1 MQYTI
6 NQLYDHLCQRVN
18 NIYDIFKEFFGE
30 EFVDL
35 QNPKE
40 DIIKADIACL
50 VSSYRTIPSA
60 DEYELS
66 DSKIKEI
73 ETLLSDR
80 KVIIYVWWPTVTVTN
95 ENDKSI
101 NIQDL
106 YAKIEIT
113 LEGRIPYENT
123 GFLLNRATYTR
134 KQFLS
139 DYLHSHIQDIPKQNF
154 TRFGSPCLGSGPIR
168 DTIATLKNEYNDTF
182 WLLFCQELSMYVT
195 VESLAGGPWKR
206 LESVGGINKLTE
218 YNGYKLED
226 ANTATF
232 DSYFDRT
239 QLKEFIRYYLQYG
252 HLSLSYMFGKFVCGM
267 PYYEFIIDI
276 SNAFIDYYNED
287 LSEPGDQLSKCY
299 ARGLL
304 NKVILV
310 NNSFY
315 KEGNSH
321 TDADSLDLYRNKF
334 VLNFKGKD
342 IYTSIIDGKDDEDNI
357 TATVIN
363 HYVAMYVLNNIL
375 RTINFRYKNEH
386 NNTERG
392 GETSPTTSQRVV
404 YL

>member
-6 NQLYDHLCQRVN
+6 NQLYDHLCQRIN
-18 NIYDIFKEFFGE
+18 NIYDIFKGFFGE

-66 DSKIKEI
+66 DSKVKEI

-80 KVIIYVWWPTVTVTN
+80 KVIIYVWWPIVTVTN

-123 GFLLNRATYTR
+123 GFFLNRATYTR
-134 KQFLS
+134 EQFLS
-139 DYLHSHIQDIPKQNF
+139 DYLHSHIQNIPKQNF
-154 TRFGSPCLGSGPIR
+154 THFGSPCLGSGPIR
-168 DTIATLKNEYNDTF
+168 DTIATLKNEYSDTF

-315 KEGNSH
+315 KEGNH
-321 TDADSLDLYRNKF
+321 TDANSLDLYRNKF

-342 IYTSIIDGKDDEDNI
+342 IYTSIIDDEDDEDNI

-363 HYVAMYVLNNIL
+363 HHVAMYVLNNIL

>member
-6 NQLYDHLCQRVN
+6 NQLYDHLCQRIN
-18 NIYDIFKEFFGE
+18 NIYDIFKGFFGE

-66 DSKIKEI
+66 DSKVKEI

-80 KVIIYVWWPTVTVTN
+80 KVIIYVWWPIVTVTN

-134 KQFLS
+134 EQFLS
-139 DYLHSHIQDIPKQNF
+139 DYLHSHIQNIPKQNF
-154 TRFGSPCLGSGPIR
+154 THFGSPCLGSGPIR
-168 DTIATLKNEYNDTF
+168 DTIATLKNEYSDTF

-321 TDADSLDLYRNKF
+321 TNANLLDLYRNKF

-342 IYTSIIDGKDDEDNI
+342 IYTSIIDDEDDEDNI

-363 HYVAMYVLNNIL
+363 HHVAMYVLNNIL

>member
-6 NQLYDHLCQRVN
+6 NQLYDHLCQRIN

-50 VSSYRTIPSA
+50 VSSYRTIPGA

-66 DSKIKEI
+66 DSKVKEI

-134 KQFLS
+134 EQFLS
-139 DYLHSHIQDIPKQNF
+139 DYLHSHIQNIPKQNF
-154 TRFGSPCLGSGPIR
+154 THFGSPCLGFGPIR
-168 DTIATLKNEYNDTF
+168 DTIATLKNEYSDTF

-321 TDADSLDLYRNKF
+321 TNANLLDLYRNKF

-342 IYTSIIDGKDDEDNI
+342 IYTSIIDDEDNEDNI

-363 HYVAMYVLNNIL
+363 HHVAMYVLNNIL

>member
-18 NIYDIFKEFFGE
+18 NIYDIFKGFFGE

-35 QNPKE
+35 QSPKE
-40 DIIKADIACL
+40 DIIKLDIASF
-50 VSSYRTIPSA
+50 VAPYRTASDA
-60 DEYELS
+60 DEYEL
-66 DSKIKEI
+66 KESRLKEL
-73 ETLLSDR
+73 ETLFSDR
-80 KVIIYVWWPTVTVTN
+80 KVIIYVWWPVVIVTN
-95 ENDKSI
+95 ENNRSI

-134 KQFLS
+134 EQFLS
-139 DYLHSHIQDIPKQNF
+139 NYLHSHIQNIPKQDF
-154 TRFGSPCLGSGPIR
+154 THFGSPCLGRGPIK
-168 DTIATLKNEYNDTF
+168 DTISTLKNEYSDTF

-195 VESLAGGPWKR
+195 VESLTGGPWKR
-206 LESVGGINKLTE
+206 LEQVGGINKLTE

-226 ANTATF
+226 ASTCTF
-232 DSYFDRT
+232 DVFFDRN

-252 HLSLSYMFGKFVCGM
+252 HLSLSYMNGKFVCGM
-267 PYYEFIIDI
+267 SYYEFIIDI

-299 ARGLL
+299 DRRLL

-315 KEGNSH
+315 KEGDNH
-321 TDADSLDLYRNKF
+321 TDSNSLSLYKNKF
-334 VLNFKGKD
+334 VLKFKGKE
-342 IYTSIIDGKDDEDNI
+342 IRTNIIDDEDKEDKE
-357 TATVIN
+357 TATVID
-363 HYVAMYVLNNIL
+363 HCVAMYVLNNIL

-386 NNTERG
+386 NNTERRE
-392 GETSPTTSQRVV
+392 ETSSTTNQRII